1 MELNDMEI
9 EKCKELIGKKVAR
22 VSTVVFFVDT
32 QLHTQIQHVISSGAE
47 VTIIASESSLNRGID
62 SCNYVSIEIPR
73 NINLAKD
80 VVALFKLWR
89 VFRSNKFQ
97 IVHSTT
103 PKAGLLCAV
112 AGKLAGIPIRLH
124 TFTGQPWVTLKGTKR
139 FLAKSADKVIGLLN
153 SHCYTDS
160 NSQAHFLID
169 QRIVSSTKLSVLGAG
184 SIAGVDTSRFS
195 SSRFNED
202 NRKAF
207 KTELGIPLEAKV
219 LLFVGRIVVDKGVV
233 ELVSAF
239 DEIISQHPN
248 VYLLM
253 VGPLE
258 LTEAELGM
266 GENFNL
272 KNKTI
277 FTGYTDIPEKYM
289 SISDLLCIPSYRE
302 GFGTVV
308 IEAAAMGLPAIGSNI
323 YGLSDAIVDG
333 NTGLLVE
340 VKHIDKLRDTIL
352 YLLQNDA
359 VCKKMGF
366 AAQVRANTQFS
377 NTVVNQL
384 LVEEYISLLNK
395 QS

>member
-1 MELNDMEI
+1 MFTVTGLD
-9 EKCKELIGKKVAR
+9 KIGIIR

-32 QLHTQIQHVISSGAE
+32 QLHSQIQYLINSGAKAT
-47 VTIIASESSLNRGID
+47 VIASESSLNREID
-62 SCNYVSIEIPR
+62 DCNYVSIEIPR
-73 NINLAKD
+73 SINLVKD
-80 VVALFKLWR
+80 IIALFRLWR

-124 TFTGQPWVTLKGTKR
+124 TFTGQPWVTLNGTKC

-160 NSQAHFLID
+160 NSQKQFLID
-169 QRIVSSTKLSVLGAG
+169 QSIVSSTKLSVLGEG
-184 SIAGVDTSRFS
+184 SLAGVDTRRFS
-195 SSRFNED
+195 SSRFSED
-202 NRKAF
+202 NRRAYKA
-207 KTELGIPLEAKV
+207 ELGIPLGAMV

-233 ELVSAF
+233 ELVRAF
-239 DEIISQHPN
+239 EELINQNSN
-248 VYLLM
+248 VHLLM
-253 VGPLE
+253 VGPQE
-258 LTEAELGM
+258 LTESELGI
-266 GENFNL
+266 GEKSNL
-272 KNKTI
+272 KNKI
-277 FTGYTDIPEKYM
+277 VFTGYTDIPEKYM

-333 NTGLLVE
+333 STGFLVE
-340 VKHIDKLRDTIL
+340 VKHIDKLRGAIL
-352 YLLQNDA
+352 YLLENDT
-359 VCKKMGF
+359 VRKKMGL
-366 AAQVRANTQFS
+366 AAQLRANTQFS

-395 QS
+395 QC